1 MTKTGKVRWVDD
13 CGHLDSDSQAD
24 SQLFYVFMSDITET
38 ITEEEKER
46 LIRLS
51 ESY

>member
-1 MTKTGKVRWVDD
+1 MDD

-24 SQLFYVFMSDITET
+24 SQLFYVFLSDITET

-46 LIRLS
+46 LLRLN
-51 ESY
+51 EQYKE